1 MVALGIN
8 RIIKLSV
15 WANTSRHDKECRPV
29 NICTHP
35 GSEGGKSLQ
44 IEEPRLV
51 PKRGVR
57 LLIYFIYVQDTTDI
71 GITAGTRQV
80 KSKFKC
86 PLNFIYY
93 INTRIIRSVSV
104 SPAPLS
110 ENRGGD
116 SIGKLRGPCIS
127 ETRGL
132 FKSLYH

>member
-1 MVALGIN
+1 MPCRDIN
-8 RIIKLSV
+8 ISGG
-15 WANTSRHDKECRPV
+15 TQPH
-29 NICTHP
+29 HP

-80 KSKFKC
+80 ESKFKC

-110 ENRGGD
+110 ENRGGTV
-116 SIGKLRGPCIS
+116 S
-127 ETRGL
+127 EN
-132 FKSLYH
+132 

>member
-1 MVALGIN
+1 MVLHRRINIPRSTGAAQDDRHGI
-8 RIIKLSV
+8 
-15 WANTSRHDKECRPV
+15 
-29 NICTHP
+29 HP
-35 GSEGGKSLQ
+35 AGSEGGKSLQ